1 MGKSG
6 NICCIFVGE
15 KKKIMNG
22 LLENGADPMGQAI
35 KDYFETGH
43 AEKLRVFSSQF
54 EEDEMPVTTLFR
66 TEKEMSVL
74 ERKALDLC
82 RGKVLDV
89 GAGAGCHSL
98 VLQEKGLDVTA
109 IDISPLSV
117 EVMKRRG
124 VRNAYEVNLFDES
137 FTGCYDTVL
146 MLMNGSGIVGRLE
159 RLALFFRKMKQL
171 LAPNGFILMDSSDLR
186 YIYEDEDG
194 AMDIDLNAGYYGELD
209 FTMQYRQVKG
219 ETFDWLYIDFDLLS
233 CYASE
238 NGFKAELIKAGSHYD
253 YLARLTVSD

>member
-1 MGKSG
+1 
-6 NICCIFVGE
+6 
-15 KKKIMNG
+15 MNG
-22 LLENGADPMGQAI
+22 LLENSADPMGQAI
-35 KDYFETGH
+35 KDYFETGR
-43 AEKLRVFSSQF
+43 AGKLRVFSSQF
-54 EEDEMPVTTLFR
+54 DEDEMPVATLFR
-66 TEKEMSVL
+66 TEKDMSAL
-74 ERKALDLC
+74 ERKALELC

-98 VLQEKGLDVTA
+98 VLQNKGLDVTA

-117 EVMKRRG
+117 DVMRRRG
-124 VRNAYEVNLFDES
+124 LRNAYEANLFDES

-159 RLALFFRKMKQL
+159 RLSLFFRKMKQL
-171 LAPNGFILMDSSDLR
+171 LAPDGFVLMDSSDLR

-209 FTMQYRQVKG
+209 FTMQYKQIKG
-219 ETFDWLYIDFDLLS
+219 KTFDWLYIDFDLLS
-233 CYASE
+233 YYASE
-238 NGFKAELIKAGSHYD
+238 NGFKAELIKAGPHYD